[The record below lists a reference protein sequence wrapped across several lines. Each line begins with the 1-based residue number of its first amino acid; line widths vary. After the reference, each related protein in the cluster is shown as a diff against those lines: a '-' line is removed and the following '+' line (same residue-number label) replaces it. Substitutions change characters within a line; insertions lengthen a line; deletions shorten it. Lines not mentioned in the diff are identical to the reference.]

1 MEKGQHIGRLGVSI
15 KDAGGDAELGS
26 ETTKR
31 ALKIAF
37 KEFAS
42 YLMVGVLGGI
52 GRAVSTWM
60 VDHGARELIYMSRS
74 AGLTTKDDAFIHELE
89 SMGCT
94 VKLASGDTTKL
105 KDVERTFS
113 AVIPLF
119 FDLSSSLLLHLPSPT
134 PPPLLTCVA
143 ACLGFFTPSAPLSFL
158 SPLPGPPYI
167 TGSGSCTILPPLAC
181 SAPTILPSD
190 EVLLTNKNCL
200 REAPQSHVGA
210 RSYEYDLKHFHPMT
224 KIPQWR
230 RCGKLQGAPAP
241 EIVSNVPQQVPVKQ
255 ALLHVQLNSGAIA
268 VLGSSLSESQSWLL
282 HLASMPLYSNSM
294 HDDFFWEFPI
304 YKGLQP
310 PAASPVLSIDNSS
323 ANNLLTEIDPFRFYN
338 PAEVKEKKERRRHT
352 KHDTASVEPAS
363 VKLSLPT
370 SQLLSGD
377 TVFVISTMSDHSEYT
392 LSPEPCDHHPG
403 RLDPIAEISQV
414 EGL

>member
-1 MEKGQHIGRLGVSI
+1 MEKGQHISRLSISI
-15 KDAGGDAELGS
+15 KDAGGDAKLGS

-42 YLMVGVLGGI
+42 YLMVGVLGRI
-52 GRAVSTWM
+52 GHAVSTWM
-60 VDHGARELIYMSRS
+60 VDHGARKLIYMSRS
-74 AGLTTKDDAFIHELE
+74 TGLTTKDDTFIHKLE

-113 AVIPLF
+113 TVIPLF

-134 PPPLLTCVA
+134 PPPLLTYVT

-158 SPLPGPPYI
+158 SPLPGPSYI

-181 SAPTILPSD
+181 SAPTILVSISNIPGLLPTFLGNPSD
-190 EVLLTNKNCL
+190 KVLLTNKNCL
-200 REAPQSHVGA
+200 REAPQSHVDA
-210 RSYEYDLKHFHPMT
+210 HSYEYNLKHFHPMT
-224 KIPQWR
+224 KILQWR
-230 RCGKLQGAPAP
+230 RCRKLQGAPAP

-294 HDDFFWEFPI
+294 HDDFFWKFPI

-323 ANNLLTEIDPFRFYN
+323 ANNLLTEIDPFQFYN
-338 PAEVKEKKERRRHT
+338 PAEVKEKKEQHRHT
-352 KHDTASVEPAS
+352 KHDTASVEPAYCPVTQFS
-363 VKLSLPT
+363 SSAP
-370 SQLLSGD
+370 
-377 TVFVISTMSDHSEYT
+377 
-392 LSPEPCDHHPG
+392 
-403 RLDPIAEISQV
+403 
-414 EGL
+414 